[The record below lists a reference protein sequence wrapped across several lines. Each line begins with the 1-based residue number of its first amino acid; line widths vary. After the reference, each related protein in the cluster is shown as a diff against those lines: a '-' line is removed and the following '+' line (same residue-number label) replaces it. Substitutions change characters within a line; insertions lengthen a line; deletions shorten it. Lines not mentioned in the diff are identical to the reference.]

1 VAHKQEQIVDM
12 FNEISKTYDLLN
24 RLLSFGIDKRWR
36 KIACKKAYDFYGIK
50 PQRIVDV
57 ACGTGD
63 VLLFWQKEAQKRGF
77 QDIEYFGVD
86 PSIGMLEVAKQKV
99 SFAKFFEAKAT
110 QIPLEE
116 KSADFISIAYGIR
129 NVVQRQKAWEEF
141 YRVLKPG
148 GLLVVLEFTKDK
160 DFNLFAEIT
169 KWYMKKAIPF
179 IGKIISKHSEAYDY
193 LPSSIDAFTTTKEI
207 EEEMKKVG
215 FVTEFIQGYTFNIST
230 LFIMRK

>member
-36 KIACKKAYDFYGIK
+36 KIACKKAYDFYGLEPK
-50 PQRIVDV
+50 KIVDV
-57 ACGTGD
+57 ASGTGD

-77 QDIEYFGVD
+77 RNIEYFGVD
-86 PSIGMLEVAKQKV
+86 PSVGMLEVAKQKV

-110 QIPLEE
+110 QLPMEDE
-116 KSADFISIAYGIR
+116 SADFISIAYGIR
-129 NVVQRQKAWEEF
+129 NVIQRQEAWEEF

-169 KWYMKKAIPF
+169 KWYMKRAIPF

-193 LPSSIDAFTTTKEI
+193 LPSSIDAFATTKEL
-207 EEEMKKVG
+207 EDEMIKTG
-215 FVTEFIQGYTFNIST
+215 FAKEFIQGYSFNIST
-230 LFIMRK
+230 LFVMRK